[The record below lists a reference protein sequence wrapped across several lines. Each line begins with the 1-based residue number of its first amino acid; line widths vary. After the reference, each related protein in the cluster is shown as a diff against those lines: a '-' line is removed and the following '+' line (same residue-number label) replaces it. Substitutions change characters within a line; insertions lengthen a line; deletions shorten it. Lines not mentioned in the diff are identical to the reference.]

1 MFRIAF
7 FVAWQYEKAHAGLV
21 LVFDAP
27 FFDFIKRNRRV
38 KC

>member
-1 MFRIAF
+1 MFRVAF

-27 FFDFIKRNRRV
+27 FLTS
-38 KC
+38 